1 MKRELRL
8 PLTATGRLDRALADA
23 LGLGRAV
30 VKRAFQLGE
39 VRIDGRRVRAS
50 EPVRPGSLVEIGVE
64 APAGPPV
71 AEPEMP
77 LTVLWEGARCL
88 VVDKPAG
95 VAVHA
100 LLPGEGGTLANAVAG
115 RFPEC
120 AEAAPEPREGGA
132 VHRLDVETSGCVLFA
147 RDPEAWDLLRTQFRE
162 QSVEKVYL
170 ALVSGR
176 VSAGGVTTVPLAQKG
191 SRVVTVPDAEADG
204 WARAK
209 GTSRPRPAETHWEIE
224 RAFERHTLLRVR
236 IVTGVMHQIR
246 AHLAHLGHPVAGDAL
261 YGGEAAALAGLDR
274 HFLHAWRL
282 AFEPPAASG
291 KGARVEVVSPLPRAL
306 AGVLASLPEERGTT

>member
-1 MKRELRL
+1 MTREVRL

-23 LGLGRAV
+23 LGLGRAS

-39 VRIDGRRVRAS
+39 VRIDGRRVRPS
-50 EPVRPGSLVEIGVE
+50 DPVRPGALVAIDVE

-77 LTVLWEGARCL
+77 LTVLWEGERCL
-88 VVDKPAG
+88 VADKPAG

-147 RDPEAWDLLRTQFRE
+147 RDPEAWDLLRAQFRE
-162 QSVEKVYL
+162 QSVEKIYL
-170 ALVSGR
+170 ALVAGK
-176 VSAGGVTTVPLAQKG
+176 VSAGGVTTVPLAQRG
-191 SRVVTVPDAEADG
+191 GRVVPVPDEVTEERL
-204 WARAK
+204 RAK
-209 GTSRPRPAETHWEIE
+209 GTARPRPAETHWEVE
-224 RAFERHTLLRVR
+224 RPFARHTLLRVR

-246 AHLAHLGHPVAGDAL
+246 AHLAHLGHPVVGDLL
-261 YGGEAAALAGLDR
+261 YGGEAAAAPGLER

-282 AFEPPAASG
+282 SFDPPG
-291 KGARVEVVSPLPRAL
+291 GGARVEVVSPLPRTL
-306 AGVLASLPEERGTT
+306 AGFLAALPEP

>member
-1 MKRELRL
+1 MKREVRL
-8 PLTATGRLDRALADA
+8 PLTASGRLDRALADA
-23 LGLGRAV
+23 LGLGRAL

-50 EPVRPGSLVEIGVE
+50 DPVRPGALVEIGIE

-88 VVDKPAG
+88 VVDKPPG
-95 VAVHA
+95 IAVHA

-120 AEAAPEPREGGA
+120 AGAAPEPREGGA

-147 RDPEAWDLLRTQFRE
+147 RDAEAWDLLREQFRE
-162 QSVEKVYL
+162 QTVEKTYL
-170 ALVSGR
+170 ALVAGR
-176 VSAGGVTTVPLAQKG
+176 VSSGGVTTVPLAQRG
-191 SRVVTVPDAEADG
+191 GRVMALPDAEAEERQRG
-204 WARAK
+204 K
-209 GTSRPRPAETHWEIE
+209 GTSRARPAETHWEIE
-224 RAFERHTLLRVR
+224 RPYERHTLLRVR

-246 AHLAHLGHPVAGDAL
+246 AHLAYLGHPVAGDLL
-261 YGGEAAALAGLDR
+261 YGGEAAATAGLER

-282 AFEPPAASG
+282 SFDPPGG
-291 KGARVEVVSPLPRAL
+291 KGRVEVVSPLPRSL
-306 AGVLASLPEERGTT
+306 AGFLASLPSS